1 MFIQEVLDSIVVS
14 ISACHAEDPGS
25 IPGRGVR
32 FFFFS
37 LPSIDLFLLVVFI
50 FWCVSLFFVV
60 VIFLL
65 LFVLVC
71 YFLGGFF
78 FFNISVSYVFCID
91 VNLCLLLF
99 FLLSQADCILLV
111 GLDEKGPSE
120 SMGQVNIVC

>member
-32 FFFFS
+32 FFFFPS
-37 LPSIDLFLLVVFI
+37 LRSICFCWLY
-50 FWCVSLFFVV
+50 LFFVV

-71 YFLGGFF
+71 YFLGGFL

-91 VNLCLLLF
+91 VNLCLFIIF
-99 FLLSQADCILLV
+99 FAFT
-111 GLDEKGPSE
+111 G
-120 SMGQVNIVC
+120 